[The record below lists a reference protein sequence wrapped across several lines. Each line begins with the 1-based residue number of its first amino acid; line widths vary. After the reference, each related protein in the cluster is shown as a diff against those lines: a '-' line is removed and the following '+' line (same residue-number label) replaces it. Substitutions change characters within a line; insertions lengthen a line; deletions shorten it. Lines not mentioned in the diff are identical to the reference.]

1 MDKVKTIF
9 LGTGWESVET
19 LKILHK
25 SKAFEVVAVITTP
38 DKPIGRKQIITPSDV
53 KKYALENNIPV
64 EQPDKVKER
73 YIEIAQKYNPE
84 IVICKAFGEI
94 VPKEFLNHPKYGC
107 INIHFSL
114 LPKYRGAVPI
124 QKALLDGEKETGITI
139 MLMSEGLDEGDII
152 DTYTEEI
159 REDDTNISLRER
171 LVKKSTEVL
180 IPVLNKWINGEI
192 VPIAQENSLATYCW
206 QKDISKDKAEIK
218 LEEYEP
224 KYIDRMVRAFIPW
237 PITWIVLPE
246 SNNENLSKKTM
257 KIYKA
262 EITKGKKII
271 MPGMLWTDGR
281 DVYVSTKEE
290 GVSLKL
296 IDFQIEGRNRMGGRE
311 FLNGIGRF
319 IPKN

>member
-19 LKILHK
+19 LKTLHK
-25 SKAFEVVAVITTP
+25 SKEFEVVAVITTP
-38 DKPIGRKQIITPSDV
+38 DKPIGRKQIVTPSDV
-53 KKYALENNIPV
+53 KKYALEKNIPV

-94 VPKEFLNHPKYGC
+94 VPKEFLDYPKYGC

-114 LPKYRGAVPI
+114 LPKFRGAVPI

-237 PITWIVLPE
+237 PIAWTALPE
-246 SNNENLSKKTM
+246 SNHENLSKKTM

-271 MPGMLWTDGR
+271 IPGMLWTDGR

-311 FLNGIGRF
+311 FLNGVGRF

>member
-19 LKILHK
+19 LKTLHK
-25 SKAFEVVAVITTP
+25 SKEFEVVAVITTP

-237 PITWIVLPE
+237 PIAWIVLPE

-262 EITKGKKII
+262 ELTKGKKII

-311 FLNGIGRF
+311 FLNGVGRF

>member
-19 LKILHK
+19 LKTLHK
-25 SKAFEVVAVITTP
+25 SKEFEVVAVITTP
-38 DKPIGRKQIITPSDV
+38 DKPIGRKQIVTPSDV
-53 KKYALENNIPV
+53 KKYALEKNIPV

-94 VPKEFLNHPKYGC
+94 VPKEFLDYPKYGC

-192 VPIAQENSLATYCW
+192 VPIAQENSLASYCW

-218 LEEYEP
+218 WEEYEP

-237 PITWIVLPE
+237 PIAWIVLPE

-271 MPGMLWTDGR
+271 IPGMLWTDGR
-281 DVYVSTKEE
+281 DVYVSTKEK
-290 GVSLKL
+290 GISLKL
-296 IDFQIEGRNRMGGRE
+296 IDFQIEGRKRMGGRE
-311 FLNGIGRF
+311 FLNGVGRVLL
-319 IPKN
+319 NG

>member
-19 LKILHK
+19 LKTLHK
-25 SKAFEVVAVITTP
+25 SKEFEVVAVITTP
-38 DKPIGRKQIITPSDV
+38 DKPIGRKQIVTPSDV
-53 KKYALENNIPV
+53 KKYALEKNIPV

-94 VPKEFLNHPKYGC
+94 VPKEFLDYPKYGC

-114 LPKYRGAVPI
+114 LPKFRGAVPI

-262 EITKGKKII
+262 ELTKGKKII

-311 FLNGIGRF
+311 FLNGVGRF

>member
-19 LKILHK
+19 LKTLHK
-25 SKAFEVVAVITTP
+25 SKEFEVVAVITTP
-38 DKPIGRKQIITPSDV
+38 DKPIGRKQIVTPSDV
-53 KKYALENNIPV
+53 KKYALEKNIPV

-159 REDDTNISLRER
+159 RGDDTNISLRER

-192 VPIAQENSLATYCW
+192 VPIAQENSLASYCW

-218 LEEYEP
+218 WDEYES
-224 KYIDRMVRAFIPW
+224 KYIDRMVRAFVPW
-237 PITWIVLPE
+237 PIAWTALPE

-296 IDFQIEGRNRMGGRE
+296 IDFQIEGRNRMRGRE

>member
-1 MDKVKTIF
+1 
-9 LGTGWESVET
+9 
-19 LKILHK
+19 
-25 SKAFEVVAVITTP
+25 
-38 DKPIGRKQIITPSDV
+38 
-53 KKYALENNIPV
+53 
-64 EQPDKVKER
+64 
-73 YIEIAQKYNPE
+73 
-84 IVICKAFGEI
+84 
-94 VPKEFLNHPKYGC
+94 
-107 INIHFSL
+107 
-114 LPKYRGAVPI
+114 
-124 QKALLDGEKETGITI
+124 

-218 LEEYEP
+218 WEEYEP

-237 PITWIVLPE
+237 PIAWIVLPE

-257 KIYKA
+257 KIYKT

-271 MPGMLWTDGR
+271 IPGMLWTDGR
-281 DVYVSTKEE
+281 DVYVSTKEK
-290 GVSLKL
+290 GISLKL
-296 IDFQIEGRNRMGGRE
+296 IDFQIEGRKRMGGRE
-311 FLNGIGRF
+311 FLNGVGRVLL
-319 IPKN
+319 NG

>member
-19 LKILHK
+19 LKTLHK
-25 SKAFEVVAVITTP
+25 SKEFEVVAVITTP
-38 DKPIGRKQIITPSDV
+38 DKPIGRKQIVTPSDV
-53 KKYALENNIPV
+53 KKYALENSIPV

-84 IVICKAFGEI
+84 IVVCKAFGEI
-94 VPKEFLNHPKYGC
+94 VPKEFLDYPKYGC

-114 LPKYRGAVPI
+114 LPKFRGAVPI

-159 REDDTNISLRER
+159 RGDDTNISLRER

-192 VPIAQENSLATYCW
+192 VPIAQENNLATYCW
-206 QKDISKDKAEIK
+206 QKDISKGKAEIK

-262 EITKGKKII
+262 ELTKGKKII

-296 IDFQIEGRNRMGGRE
+296 IDFQIEGRKRMGGRE
-311 FLNGIGRF
+311 FLNGVGRVLL
-319 IPKN
+319 NG

>member
-25 SKAFEVVAVITTP
+25 SKEFEVVAVITTP
-38 DKPIGRKQIITPSDV
+38 DKPIGRKQIVTPSDV

-114 LPKYRGAVPI
+114 LPKFRGAVPI

-237 PITWIVLPE
+237 PIAWIVLPE

-311 FLNGIGRF
+311 FLNGVGRF

>member
-38 DKPIGRKQIITPSDV
+38 DKPIGRKQIVTPSDV

-94 VPKEFLNHPKYGC
+94 VPKEFLDYPKYGC

-114 LPKYRGAVPI
+114 LPKFRGAVPI

-262 EITKGKKII
+262 ELTKGKKII

-311 FLNGIGRF
+311 FLNGVGRF

>member
-19 LKILHK
+19 LKTLHK
-25 SKAFEVVAVITTP
+25 SKEFEVVAVITTP
-38 DKPIGRKQIITPSDV
+38 DKPIGRKQIVTPSDV

-94 VPKEFLNHPKYGC
+94 VPKEFLDYPKYGC

-114 LPKYRGAVPI
+114 LPKFRGAVPI

-262 EITKGKKII
+262 ELNKGKKII

-311 FLNGIGRF
+311 FLNGVGRF

>member
-19 LKILHK
+19 LKTLHK
-25 SKAFEVVAVITTP
+25 SKEFEVVAVITTP
-38 DKPIGRKQIITPSDV
+38 DKPIGRKQIVTPSDV
-53 KKYALENNIPV
+53 KKYALEKNIPV

-94 VPKEFLNHPKYGC
+94 VPKEFLDYPKYGC

-218 LEEYEP
+218 WEEYEP

-237 PITWIVLPE
+237 PIAWIVLPE

-296 IDFQIEGRNRMGGRE
+296 IDFQIEGRNRMRGRE

>member
-19 LKILHK
+19 LKTLHK
-25 SKAFEVVAVITTP
+25 SKEFEVVAVITTP

-94 VPKEFLNHPKYGC
+94 VPKEFLNYPKYGC

-237 PITWIVLPE
+237 PIAWIVLPE

-262 EITKGKKII
+262 ELTKGKKII

-296 IDFQIEGRNRMGGRE
+296 IDFQIEGRNRMRGRE

>member
-1 MDKVKTIF
+1 MDKVKTMF

-38 DKPIGRKQIITPSDV
+38 DKPIGRKQIVTPSDV

-94 VPKEFLNHPKYGC
+94 VPKEFLDYPKYGC

-114 LPKYRGAVPI
+114 LPKFRGAVPI

-237 PITWIVLPE
+237 PIAWIVLPE

-257 KIYKA
+257 KIYKT

-271 MPGMLWTDGR
+271 IPGMLWTDGR
-281 DVYVSTKEE
+281 DVYVSTKEK
-290 GVSLKL
+290 GISLKL
-296 IDFQIEGRNRMGGRE
+296 IDFQIEGRKRMGGRE
-311 FLNGIGRF
+311 FLNGVGRVLL
-319 IPKN
+319 NG

>member
-19 LKILHK
+19 LKTLHK

-38 DKPIGRKQIITPSDV
+38 DKPIGRKQIVTPSDV

-94 VPKEFLNHPKYGC
+94 VPKEFLDYPKYGC

-192 VPIAQENSLATYCW
+192 VPIAQENSLASYCW

-218 LEEYEP
+218 WEEYEP

-237 PITWIVLPE
+237 PIAWIVLPE

-271 MPGMLWTDGR
+271 IPGMLWTDGR
-281 DVYVSTKEE
+281 DVYVSTKEK
-290 GVSLKL
+290 GISLKL
-296 IDFQIEGRNRMGGRE
+296 IDFQIEGRKRMGGRE
-311 FLNGIGRF
+311 FLNGVGRVLL
-319 IPKN
+319 NG

>member
-19 LKILHK
+19 LKTLHK

-218 LEEYEP
+218 WEEYEP

-237 PITWIVLPE
+237 PIAWIVLPE

-257 KIYKA
+257 KIYK
-262 EITKGKKII
+262 
-271 MPGMLWTDGR
+271 
-281 DVYVSTKEE
+281 
-290 GVSLKL
+290 
-296 IDFQIEGRNRMGGRE
+296 
-311 FLNGIGRF
+311 
-319 IPKN
+319 

>member
-19 LKILHK
+19 LKTLHK
-25 SKAFEVVAVITTP
+25 SKEFEVVAVITTP
-38 DKPIGRKQIITPSDV
+38 DKPIGRKQIVTPSDV
-53 KKYALENNIPV
+53 KKYALEKNIPV

-94 VPKEFLNHPKYGC
+94 VPKEFLDYPKYGC

-192 VPIAQENSLATYCW
+192 VPIAQENSLASYCW

-218 LEEYEP
+218 WEEYEP

-237 PITWIVLPE
+237 PIAWIVLPE

-257 KIYKA
+257 KIYKT

-311 FLNGIGRF
+311 FLNGVGRVLL
-319 IPKN
+319 NG

>member
-19 LKILHK
+19 LKTLHK
-25 SKAFEVVAVITTP
+25 SKEFEVVAVITTP
-38 DKPIGRKQIITPSDV
+38 DKPIGRKQIVTPSDV
-53 KKYALENNIPV
+53 KKYALEKNIPV

-94 VPKEFLNHPKYGC
+94 VPKEFLDYPKYGC

-114 LPKYRGAVPI
+114 LPKFRGAVPI

-192 VPIAQENSLATYCW
+192 VPIAQENSLASYCW

-218 LEEYEP
+218 WEEYEP

-237 PITWIVLPE
+237 PIAWIVLPE

-271 MPGMLWTDGR
+271 IPGMLWTDGR
-281 DVYVSTKEE
+281 DVYVSTKEK
-290 GVSLKL
+290 GISLKL
-296 IDFQIEGRNRMGGRE
+296 IDFQIEGRKRMGGRE
-311 FLNGIGRF
+311 FLNGVGRVLL
-319 IPKN
+319 NG

>member
-19 LKILHK
+19 LKTLHK
-25 SKAFEVVAVITTP
+25 SKEFEVVAVITTP

-94 VPKEFLNHPKYGC
+94 VPKEFLNYPKYGC

-159 REDDTNISLRER
+159 RGDDTNISLRER

-237 PITWIVLPE
+237 PIAWIVLPE

-262 EITKGKKII
+262 ELTKGKKII

-296 IDFQIEGRNRMGGRE
+296 IDFQIE
-311 FLNGIGRF
+311 
-319 IPKN
+319 

>member
-19 LKILHK
+19 LKTLHK
-25 SKAFEVVAVITTP
+25 SKEFEVVAVITTP
-38 DKPIGRKQIITPSDV
+38 DKPIGRKQIVTPSDV
-53 KKYALENNIPV
+53 KKYALEKNIPV

-94 VPKEFLNHPKYGC
+94 VPKEFLDYPKYGC

-218 LEEYEP
+218 WEEYEP

-237 PITWIVLPE
+237 PIAWIVLPE

-271 MPGMLWTDGR
+271 IPGMLWTDGR
-281 DVYVSTKEE
+281 DVYVSTKEK
-290 GVSLKL
+290 GISLKL
-296 IDFQIEGRNRMGGRE
+296 IDFQIEGRKRMGGRE
-311 FLNGIGRF
+311 FLNGVGRVLL
-319 IPKN
+319 NG

>member
-19 LKILHK
+19 LKTLHK
-25 SKAFEVVAVITTP
+25 SKEFEVVAVITTP
-38 DKPIGRKQIITPSDV
+38 DKPIGRKQIVTPSDV
-53 KKYALENNIPV
+53 KKYALEKNIPV

-94 VPKEFLNHPKYGC
+94 VPKEFLDYPKYGC

-218 LEEYEP
+218 WEEYEP

-237 PITWIVLPE
+237 PIAWIVLPE

-296 IDFQIEGRNRMGGRE
+296 IDFQIEGRNRMGGRV
-311 FLNGIGRF
+311 FQWSWTSSSNG
-319 IPKN
+319 

>member
-19 LKILHK
+19 LKTLHK
-25 SKAFEVVAVITTP
+25 SKEFEVVAVITTP
-38 DKPIGRKQIITPSDV
+38 DKPIGRKQIVTPSDV
-53 KKYALENNIPV
+53 KKYALEKNIPV

-218 LEEYEP
+218 WEEYEP

-237 PITWIVLPE
+237 PIAWIVLPE

-257 KIYKA
+257 KIYKT

-271 MPGMLWTDGR
+271 IPGMLWTDGR
-281 DVYVSTKEE
+281 DVYVSTKEK
-290 GVSLKL
+290 GISLKL
-296 IDFQIEGRNRMGGRE
+296 IDFQIEGRKRMGGRE
-311 FLNGIGRF
+311 FLNGVGRVLL
-319 IPKN
+319 NG

>member
-311 FLNGIGRF
+311 FLNGVGRF

>member
-19 LKILHK
+19 LKTLHK
-25 SKAFEVVAVITTP
+25 SKEFEVVAVITTP
-38 DKPIGRKQIITPSDV
+38 DKPIGRKQIVTPSDV
-53 KKYALENNIPV
+53 KKYALEKNIPV

-94 VPKEFLNHPKYGC
+94 VPKEFLDYPKYGC

-218 LEEYEP
+218 WEEYEP

-237 PITWIVLPE
+237 PIAWIVLPE

-257 KIYKA
+257 KIYKT

-271 MPGMLWTDGR
+271 IPGMLWTDGR
-281 DVYVSTKEE
+281 DVYVSTKEK
-290 GVSLKL
+290 GISLKL
-296 IDFQIEGRNRMGGRE
+296 IDFQIEGRKRMGGRE
-311 FLNGIGRF
+311 FLNGVGRVLL
-319 IPKN
+319 NG

>member
-19 LKILHK
+19 LKTLHK
-25 SKAFEVVAVITTP
+25 SKEFEVVAVITTP
-38 DKPIGRKQIITPSDV
+38 DKPIGRKQIVTPSDV
-53 KKYALENNIPV
+53 KKYALEKNIPV

-94 VPKEFLNHPKYGC
+94 VPKEFLNYPKYGC

-218 LEEYEP
+218 WEEYEP

-237 PITWIVLPE
+237 PIAWIVLPE

-257 KIYKA
+257 KIYKT

-271 MPGMLWTDGR
+271 IPGMLWTDGR
-281 DVYVSTKEE
+281 DVYVSTKEK
-290 GVSLKL
+290 GISLKL
-296 IDFQIEGRNRMGGRE
+296 IDFQIEGRKRMGGRE
-311 FLNGIGRF
+311 FLNGVGRVLL
-319 IPKN
+319 NG

>member
-38 DKPIGRKQIITPSDV
+38 DKPIGRKQIVTPSDV

-262 EITKGKKII
+262 ELTKGKKII

-311 FLNGIGRF
+311 FLNGVGRF

>member
-19 LKILHK
+19 LKTLHK
-25 SKAFEVVAVITTP
+25 SKEFEVVAVITTP
-38 DKPIGRKQIITPSDV
+38 DKPIGRKQIVTPSDV
-53 KKYALENNIPV
+53 KKYALEKNIPV

-94 VPKEFLNHPKYGC
+94 VPKEFLDYPKYGC

-218 LEEYEP
+218 LEEYES

-237 PITWIVLPE
+237 PIAWIVLPE

-257 KIYKA
+257 KIYKT

-271 MPGMLWTDGR
+271 IPGMLWTDGR
-281 DVYVSTKEE
+281 DVYVSTKEK
-290 GVSLKL
+290 GISLKL
-296 IDFQIEGRNRMGGRE
+296 IDFQIEGRKRMGGRE
-311 FLNGIGRF
+311 FLNGVGRVLL
-319 IPKN
+319 NG